1 MTCTFNLYIYVY
13 ARTSLFFVF
22 TLLSSKHVKVLL
34 RLWFVCITLVEP
46 NSNTWGAN
54 SIFFFVFVCEAKN
67 KEKQN
72 NPKSRGFWTCFS
84 LSLSWI
90 VVSALLLWD
99 ESSNPHLRCH
109 SLPLCINN
117 IVASTCMCSVS
128 AKSAPVFSLAFDAEC
143 NWQAQYFFSGVASS
157 FRLARSFLTFFL
169 NLCLPLFN
177 LSAHCAVSPTPP
189 PLSLMAIQKQARKEA
204 IHAPKHF
211 LCKLHHSKS
220 SVLVFSLPCR

>member
-1 MTCTFNLYIYVY
+1 MVCLYYLGRAQQQHVRCQQHFFLSLCVKL
-13 ARTSLFFVF
+13 RT
-22 TLLSSKHVKVLL
+22 K
-34 RLWFVCITLVEP
+34 
-46 NSNTWGAN
+46 
-54 SIFFFVFVCEAKN
+54 KN
-67 KEKQN
+67 KTIRSQEAFG
-72 NPKSRGFWTCFS
+72 RVS

-143 NWQAQYFFSGVASS
+143 NWQAQYSFSGVASS
-157 FRLARSFLTFFL
+157 FRLARSFFTFFL

-189 PLSLMAIQKQARKEA
+189 PLSLMAIQKQTRKEA
-204 IHAPKHF
+204 INAPKHF

>member
-1 MTCTFNLYIYVY
+1 MVCLYYLGRAQQQHV
-13 ARTSLFFVF
+13 RCQQHFFV
-22 TLLSSKHVKVLL
+22 
-34 RLWFVCITLVEP
+34 C
-46 NSNTWGAN
+46 
-54 SIFFFVFVCEAKN
+54 VCEAKN
-67 KEKQN
+67 KEKPN
-72 NPKSRGFWTCFS
+72 NPKSRGFWTRFS
-84 LSLSWI
+84 LWWI

-117 IVASTCMCSVS
+117 IVANTCMCSVS
-128 AKSAPVFSLAFDAEC
+128 AKSAPVFSLAFHAEC
-143 NWQAQYFFSGVASS
+143 NWQAQHFFSGVASS
-157 FRLARSFLTFFL
+157 FWLARSFLSFFL

-177 LSAHCAVSPTPP
+177 LSAHCAVSPPH
-189 PLSLMAIQKQARKEA
+189 PLSVMAVQKQAQKEA